1 MKKSIKKKTMCI
13 IAMGSMFVGLMN
25 VPVNL
30 YAADHPIQDS
40 SGAFFDTLAEAA
52 ENGNGYLILQDNIT
66 QPQMTVAVDKHIQ
79 LDLNGKTLTLQK
91 ENGPGLVV
99 NGYLEI
105 TGNGDM
111 TKTGY
116 GYLIENNGTTNIING
131 TFTDDTLNEKE
142 QNGTKNSALIKNVGK
157 MTISNGTF
165 TDSGIVIKNDDA
177 SADLYGELTINGG
190 TFTCTTY
197 DRFAAIQNSGY
208 AEINNGNFN
217 GGNATFLTRFWE
229 GPATTVITGGT
240 FNQPQKD
247 RYTFANYFDTASK
260 TATNRISGGTFNG
273 AFGADII
280 LDSSADGYVDTT
292 ISGGQFQSDVSS
304 FLKEG
309 YSCIQVGAFYEV
321 AQSATAI
328 TLSETMRSL
337 NVGSAFTLK
346 ATLIPESTLDNVIW
360 STSDANV
367 ATVNADGIV
376 EAKANGTATITA
388 KVGNLSAVCQISVTS
403 IEIEQPDTNLKP
415 NENIQMTMNDSAS
428 QETLKDNVTNVIQ
441 AIIANS
447 PVPHQKVDANTMEN
461 LKQAIQSGKAIT
473 AKTVMTRLNEK
484 DLSQNE
490 TDKIT
495 EIKTLATSSNQTLN
509 VVQYFDLSIQFFT
522 DTNEVLGTMNQLDK
536 EITYTIVLPKGFDP
550 QDQSLGILRIH
561 NDEAEFLNMTWNE
574 DGTLSFKTDHFSTYA
589 FVTIEDQLPVVDQQP
604 EKPAEPL
611 TPEHTETTTV
621 KTVEQVDT
629 GDENMVSLIA
639 SFAGAAL
646 ISGLILVLDK
656 KRKELLNK

>member
-1 MKKSIKKKTMCI
+1 MCI